1 MELTTGAILR
11 RITNTDLSCAAH
23 KLATLILDGIA
34 WKEGYNGLSH
44 GTAAFT
50 LSDLAERMEV
60 SRQHLHSL
68 LTELAASGLRL
79 LRRRGKGRFAPW
91 LFRFG
96 CCEEKDAVDEVST
109 TADISPYIRDSNKNV
124 FHGTIMVDRERPETA
139 AHWLALIGKAKTAM
153 PCRTADARH
162 IWERFREFNRRRG
175 HEAVPAGYLLGFMRK
190 WQGRCG
196 EFRSDPPQQAVKAI
210 APAVKELQRLMAA
223 APFINR
229 YFHEGD
235 LKRAIGEHLY
245 EERVEVLRAK
255 FRCSRFQAQLAAHGM
270 AVSAG
275 TIQR

>member
-11 RITNTDLSCAAH
+11 RITHTNLSCAAH
-23 KLATLILDGIA
+23 KLATLILDGVA
-34 WKEGYNGLSH
+34 WKEGYNGLPH

-79 LRRRGKGRFAPW
+79 LRHRGKGRFAPW

-96 CCEEKDAVDEVST
+96 CCDEPDTEDDVST

-139 AHWLALIGKAKTAM
+139 ARWLALIGKAKVAL
-153 PCRTADARH
+153 PCRAADSRH
-162 IWERFREFNRRRG
+162 IWDRFREFNRRRG
-175 HEAVPAGYLLGFMRK
+175 REVVPAGYLLGFMRK
-190 WQGRCG
+190 WRGGVGGFRQGP
-196 EFRSDPPQQAVKAI
+196 PPQATKSISPEASQ
-210 APAVKELQRLMAA
+210 LQRLMAP

-229 YFHEGD
+229 YFHERD
-235 LKRAIGEHLY
+235 LKRAIGAEAY
-245 EERVEVLRAK
+245 AARVTEIRIR
-255 FRCSRFQAQLAAHGM
+255 FGCSGLQAQLAAHGI
-270 AVSAG
+270 AVSTG
-275 TIQR
+275 KIQR

>member
-34 WKEGYNGLSH
+34 WKEGYNGLPH

-68 LTELAASGLRL
+68 LTELAASGLQL
-79 LRRRGKGRFAPW
+79 LRHRGKGRFAPW

-96 CCEEKDAVDEVST
+96 CCDEPDPEDEVST
-109 TADISPYIRDSNKNV
+109 TADNSPYIRDSNKNV

-139 AHWLALIGKAKTAM
+139 ARWLALIGMAKTAL
-153 PCRTADARH
+153 PCRAADSRH

-175 HEAVPAGYLLGFMRK
+175 REAVPAGDLLGFMRK
-190 WQGRCG
+190 WRGSGG
-196 EFRSDPPQQAVKAI
+196 EFRPEPSQETVQSA
-210 APAVKELQRLMAA
+210 APEASELQRLIAP

-229 YFHEGD
+229 YFHESD
-235 LKRAIGEHLY
+235 LRRAIGSDRY
-245 EERVEVLRAK
+245 EQQVADLCAK
-255 FRCSRFQAQLAAHGM
+255 FGCSRLLAQLAAHGM

-275 TIQR
+275 TIRR

>member
-11 RITNTDLSCAAH
+11 RITHTDLTCAAH
-23 KLATLILDGIA
+23 KLATLILDGVA
-34 WKEGYNGLSH
+34 WKEGYNGLPH

-96 CCEEKDAVDEVST
+96 CCDEPDPEDEVST
-109 TADISPYIRDSNKNV
+109 TADNSPYIRDSNKNV
-124 FHGTIMVDRERPETA
+124 FHGTIMVNREMPETA
-139 AHWLALIGKAKTAM
+139 ARWLALIGMTKSAL
-153 PCRTADARH
+153 PCHTADNRH
-162 IWERFREFNRRRG
+162 IWDRFREFNRRRG

-190 WQGRCG
+190 WRGNCG
-196 EFRSDPPQQAVKAI
+196 EVRPGLSHTTPRSISPKER
-210 APAVKELQRLMAA
+210 ELQRLIAP
-223 APFINR
+223 APFGNR
-229 YFHEGD
+229 YFHEND
-235 LKRAIGEHLY
+235 LKRAIGESCY
-245 EERVEVLRAK
+245 DNRVEDLRSK
-255 FRCSRFQAQLAAHGM
+255 FGCSRFQAQLAAHGM

-275 TIQR
+275 TIRR

>member
-11 RITNTDLSCAAH
+11 RITHTNLSCAAH
-23 KLATLILDGIA
+23 KLATVILDGVA
-34 WKEGYNGLSH
+34 WKEGYNGLPH

-50 LSDLAERMEV
+50 LSDLAERMEI

-79 LRRRGKGRFAPW
+79 LRHRGKGRFAPW

-96 CCEEKDAVDEVST
+96 CCDETDAVDEVST

-124 FHGTIMVDRERPETA
+124 FHGTIIVDRQKPETA
-139 AHWLALIGKAKTAM
+139 ARWLALIGNAKAAL
-153 PCRTADARH
+153 PCRAADSRH

-175 HEAVPAGYLLGFMRK
+175 REAVPAGYLLGFMRK
-190 WQGRCG
+190 WRGSGG
-196 EFRSDPPQQAVKAI
+196 EVRPEPSQETVQSA
-210 APAVKELQRLMAA
+210 APEASELQRLIAP

-229 YFHEGD
+229 YFHESD
-235 LKRAIGEHLY
+235 LRRAIGSDRY
-245 EERVEVLRAK
+245 EQQVADLCAK
-255 FRCSRFQAQLAAHGM
+255 FGCSRLLAQLAAHGM

-275 TIQR
+275 TIRR